1 MFHCKILAFVWGGL
15 FCFCRRVHVL
25 IICKRCIRVYCT
37 SVFFWQKQHSYA
49 DWSCVVTI
57 CLNAWTEIE
66 FTPKSAKCKSQGY
79 LKKNTNKKNTNK
91 NPHKNFFLC
100 TTSDFCCRA
109 FKICDFWARWGPQ
122 LYFTKEEADIST
134 ADVSGTTQTTKHTT
148 EAFIFGEMPL

>member
-25 IICKRCIRVYCT
+25 ILCKRCIRVYCT

-49 DWSCVVTI
+49 DWSWVATI

-79 LKKNTNKKNTNK
+79 LKKIQIKKNTNK
-91 NPHKNFFLC
+91 NPHKQFHAGTSFFALH
-100 TTSDFCCRA
+100 
-109 FKICDFWARWGPQ
+109 Q
-122 LYFTKEEADIST
+122 IS
-134 ADVSGTTQTTKHTT
+134 AAELLKSV
-148 EAFIFGEMPL
+148 IFGHGEGHSSISLKKRQTSLEQMSLELHRPLMPL